1 MFRFYRTHFVVLA
14 SLITFAVLSTPA
26 YADKATEA
34 LAKANRLLQDGVP
47 VKAIE
52 LINTT
57 LKSGDVPSDLAA
69 RALLMRGQAQEKL
82 GKYAYAL
89 ADYNQALWQGLP
101 DQDKA
106 EAAQG
111 RDRIMSKLGVG
122 GSSEPEKTAS
132 TKSRGTALA
141 ASSGSW
147 GASEIQTTPSEE
159 RTGGIGSVFSGIF
172 GGTDASEPESP
183 AAVARPRAQN
193 VNAVV
198 ASRAVRAPI
207 KDSGNSLAV
216 SVNDNAAGDFAI
228 QMAALHSENGA
239 IYEVDRIEKRYGEW
253 LGGRTPSITVLGTSD
268 GGTLY
273 KVIAEPFKHG
283 EGVATCELL
292 KTKGLSCMLISR

>member
-1 MFRFYRTHFVVLA
+1 MFRFYRTQFVILA
-14 SLITFAVLSTPA
+14 SLLTFAVLSTPA
-26 YADKATEA
+26 FADKATES
-34 LAKANRLLQDGVP
+34 LAKANRLLQEGVP

-57 LKSGDVPSDLAA
+57 LKSGNVPSDLVA
-69 RALLMRGQAQEKL
+69 RALLMRAQAQEKL

-101 DQDKA
+101 ERDKA

-122 GSSEPEKTAS
+122 GDSAPQKTAS
-132 TKSRGTALA
+132 TGSGTSRA

-147 GASEIQTTPSEE
+147 STSEIKTTPSEE

-172 GGTDASEPESP
+172 GGTDASETENP
-183 AAVARPRAQN
+183 ASAARPRAQN

-198 ASRAVRAPI
+198 ASRAVRAPVKSSTDNVAI
-207 KDSGNSLAV
+207 
-216 SVNDNAAGDFAI
+216 SVNNEAAGDYAI
-228 QMAALHSENGA
+228 QMAALHSESGA

-273 KVIAEPFKHG
+273 KVIAEPFQRG

>member
-1 MFRFYRTHFVVLA
+1 MFRYYRTQFVVLA
-14 SLITFAVLSTPA
+14 SLITFAVLSTSA

-34 LAKANRLLQDGVP
+34 LAKANRHLQDGVP

-52 LINTT
+52 LINTA
-57 LKSGDVPSDLAA
+57 LQSGNVPSDLVA
-69 RALLMRGQAQEKL
+69 RALLMRAQAQEKL

-89 ADYNQALWQGLP
+89 ADYNQAVWQGLP
-101 DQDKA
+101 ERDKA
-106 EAAQG
+106 GAEQG
-111 RDRIMSKLGVG
+111 RNRIMSKLGVG
-122 GSSEPEKTAS
+122 GDSEPQRTAS
-132 TKSRGTALA
+132 TGGGTSRA

-147 GASEIQTTPSEE
+147 EVAEIQTTPSEE

-172 GGTDASEPESP
+172 GGPDASQPESP
-183 AAVARPRAQN
+183 AAAARPQVQN

-198 ASRAVRAPI
+198 ASRAVRAPVNRSAENVAI
-207 KDSGNSLAV
+207 
-216 SVNDNAAGDFAI
+216 SVNNQASGDFAI
-228 QMAALHSENGA
+228 QMAALHSEDGA
-239 IYEVDRIEKRYGEW
+239 IYEVNRIEKRYGEW

-273 KVIAEPFKHG
+273 KVIAAPFQHG

>member
-1 MFRFYRTHFVVLA
+1 MFRFYRTQFVVLA
-14 SLITFAVLSTPA
+14 SLLTFAVLSTSA
-26 YADKATEA
+26 YADKATDA
-34 LAKANRLLQDGVP
+34 LAKANRHLQDGVP

-57 LKSGDVPSDLAA
+57 LKSGNIPSDLVA
-69 RALLMRGQAQEKL
+69 RALLMRAQAQEKL

-89 ADYNQALWQGLP
+89 ADYNQAVWQGLP
-101 DQDKA
+101 ERDKA
-106 EAAQG
+106 EAEQG

-122 GSSEPEKTAS
+122 GESAPQKAAS
-132 TKSRGTALA
+132 TGSGTSRA

-159 RTGGIGSVFSGIF
+159 RTGGIGSVFSGFF
-172 GGTDASEPESP
+172 GGADASEPESP
-183 AAVARPRAQN
+183 AAAARPRAQN

-198 ASRAVRAPI
+198 ASRAVRAPVNRSAENVAI
-207 KDSGNSLAV
+207 
-216 SVNDNAAGDFAI
+216 SVNDKASGDFAI
-228 QMAALHSENGA
+228 QMAALHSEDGA

-273 KVIAEPFKHG
+273 KVIAEPFQHG